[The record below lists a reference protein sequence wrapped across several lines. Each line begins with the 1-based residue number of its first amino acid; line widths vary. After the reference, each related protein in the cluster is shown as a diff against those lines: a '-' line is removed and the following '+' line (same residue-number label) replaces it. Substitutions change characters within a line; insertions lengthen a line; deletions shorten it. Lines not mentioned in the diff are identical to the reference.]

1 MQQRR
6 FIWSRRKRKTQDLWT
21 KQTRKQEEGK
31 LKLSYL
37 LWLITISKLTNYI
50 MVVSINK
57 QEHITLRFFALMF
70 KPLSWVIQAAA
81 IMAMLFANGDG
92 RQLFL
97 GIVCLLIV
105 NTIIC
110 YLKEDDAAN
119 VVAMAR
125 AGLSPKTKVLF
136 IYSLN
141 SSFFFVVLY
150 STYDLDWSFV
160 CVYI

>member
-1 MQQRR
+1 
-6 FIWSRRKRKTQDLWT
+6 
-21 KQTRKQEEGK
+21 
-31 LKLSYL
+31 
-37 LWLITISKLTNYI
+37 

-70 KPLSWVIQAAA
+70 KALSWVIQAAA